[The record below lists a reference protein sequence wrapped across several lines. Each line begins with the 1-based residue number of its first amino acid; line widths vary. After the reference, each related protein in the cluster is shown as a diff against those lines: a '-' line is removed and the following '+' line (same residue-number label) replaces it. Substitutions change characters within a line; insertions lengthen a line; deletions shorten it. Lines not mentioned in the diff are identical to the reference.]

1 LCDRTILVPPVSTEP
16 RFVNDKRF
24 WICGIVMAIAAQLA
38 ALLIHAW
45 LLVPDYQALAVL
57 YRPEEEAGRYLG
69 WMLLAH
75 ACIGFALT
83 WLYAQGYAR
92 GRSAVG
98 QGLRFGFAL
107 ALFSVIPGYLIHYAV
122 QPLPAT
128 LVVKE
133 IVFGTL
139 AMLLLGL
146 LVAWLQPRRPVLADP
161 G

>member
-1 LCDRTILVPPVSTEP
+1 M
-16 RFVNDKRF
+16 DKRF
-24 WICGIVMAIAAQLA
+24 WICGILMSLAAQL
-38 ALLIHAW
+38 LGFVVHGW
-45 LLVPDYQALAVL
+45 LLDGDYRQHAVL
-57 YRPEEEAGRYLG
+57 YRTDEASTAYMG

-75 ACIGFALT
+75 ACIGFSLT
-83 WLYAQGYAR
+83 WLYAQGYVH
-92 GRSAVG
+92 GRSVIG

-107 ALFSVIPGYLIHYAV
+107 ALFSVIPGYLIFYVV
-122 QPLPAT
+122 QPLTAT
-128 LVVKE
+128 LVVKQ